1 MEKNIGISILPKI
14 KVQSHLNN
22 KTISQIIVKGLKLEN
37 TNDIV
42 YHKEKTQNETF
53 KELIKII
60 KSKNI

>member
-22 KTISQIIVKGLKLEN
+22 KTFSQIKVKGLKLEN
-37 TNDIV
+37 TNHIV